1 MQKVFE
7 MRAAGEDLTKIGNF
21 FHHFR
26 QWATNIVKNIFKEI
40 IKPEYCKKLYGAMLK
55 RLDLVIKNKGFRIK
69 Y

>member
-7 MRAAGEDLTKIGNF
+7 MRAAGEDLTKIGKF
-21 FHHFR
+21 FHRSR
-26 QWATNIVKNIFKEI
+26 QWATNIFNEI
-40 IKPEYCKKLYGAMLK
+40 ITQEYCKKLYGSMLK